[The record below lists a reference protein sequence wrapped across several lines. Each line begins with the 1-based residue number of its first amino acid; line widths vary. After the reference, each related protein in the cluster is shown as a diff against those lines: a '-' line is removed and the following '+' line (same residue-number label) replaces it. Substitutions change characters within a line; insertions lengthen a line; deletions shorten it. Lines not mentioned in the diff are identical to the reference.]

1 MVEMG
6 VYNLSLK
13 CHILYGLSVTLNHC
27 LQEIFLSASKNF
39 DNYSSRETKD
49 RGHGLQSFLTGNCFV
64 FLVYDPDPISSLR
77 KRRISADSV
86 DSGSASGREM
96 HPHTAHDLSRL
107 AVVPTSASHCVTPPA
122 VTPTK
127 SVTSD
132 GEATS
137 SPIKR
142 KREKSGKKHKKKHKH
157 HHCKHKHKKHS
168 KSIENDEEEE
178 VNDNDNEEED
188 GEEEDV
194 VVGEEDDLRIKLDG
208 SFNNTT
214 TYSIRSPI
222 YHARSEESN
231 HDEEGDDESSDDDG
245 FSDDDHV
252 TTVKTVSLKK

>member
-1 MVEMG
+1 
-6 VYNLSLK
+6 LD
-13 CHILYGLSVTLNHC
+13 
-27 LQEIFLSASKNF
+27 F
-39 DNYSSRETKD
+39 
-49 RGHGLQSFLTGNCFV
+49 FV
-64 FLVYDPDPISSLR
+64 FSVYDPDPISSLR

-107 AVVPTSASHCVTPPA
+107 AVTSTSTSSQQNVVP

-127 SVTSD
+127 AAATSD
-132 GEATS
+132 GESS

-142 KREKSGKKHKKKHKH
+142 SKKCRLEKSAKKHKKKHKH
-157 HHCKHKHKKHS
+157 HHCKHKHKKH
-168 KSIENDEEEE
+168 KSSSDHGG
-178 VNDNDNEEED
+178 DD
-188 GEEEDV
+188 
-194 VVGEEDDLRIKLDG
+194 EEDDLRIKLDG

-245 FSDDDHV
+245 FSDDELV
-252 TTVKTVSLKK
+252 TTVKAVSCFCFNKFYVSILSYTPPLAIFVNYFSGETFQVWSFSLSLFGNLESAVCTQEINYLKTIIFVYSSDQLEN

>member
-1 MVEMG
+1 
-6 VYNLSLK
+6 
-13 CHILYGLSVTLNHC
+13 
-27 LQEIFLSASKNF
+27 
-39 DNYSSRETKD
+39 
-49 RGHGLQSFLTGNCFV
+49 
-64 FLVYDPDPISSLR
+64 
-77 KRRISADSV
+77 
-86 DSGSASGREM
+86 M

-107 AVVPTSASHCVTPPA
+107 AVTPTTVSHCVTPPA

-132 GEATS
+132 SET
-137 SPIKR
+137 IKR
-142 KREKSGKKHKKKHKH
+142 KKEKSGKKHKKKHKH

-168 KSIENDEEEE
+168 KSIENDDDEEE
-178 VNDNDNEEED
+178 DNDNEDED
-188 GEEEDV
+188 GEEEEDV

-252 TTVKTVSLKK
+252 TTVKTVSFFENL

>member
-1 MVEMG
+1 
-6 VYNLSLK
+6 
-13 CHILYGLSVTLNHC
+13 
-27 LQEIFLSASKNF
+27 
-39 DNYSSRETKD
+39 
-49 RGHGLQSFLTGNCFV
+49 V
-64 FLVYDPDPISSLR
+64 FFFSVYDPDPISSLR

-107 AVVPTSASHCVTPPA
+107 AVAPTTASPQA

-132 GEATS
+132 VEATS

-142 KREKSGKKHKKKHKH
+142 KKEKSGKKHKKKHKH
-157 HHCKHKHKKHS
+157 HHCKHKHKKHN

-178 VNDNDNEEED
+178 DNEDED

-252 TTVKTVSLKK
+252 TTVKTVSLFEIFTYKSG